1 MQHLRLYPRDT
12 ESICILISAADS
24 YEHSGLR
31 SSSLWAV
38 FELGAV
44 KARETYTTQGILT
57 GSKKAFKE
65 GMPVE
70 RITQSVLVKTAT
82 NSWSSRHSQEIF
94 IFKNFI
100 VV

>member
-1 MQHLRLYPRDT
+1 M
-12 ESICILISAADS
+12 
-24 YEHSGLR
+24 GLR

-38 FELGAV
+38 LELGAV

-70 RITQSVLVKTAT
+70 GIMHSVLVKRAT
-82 NSWSSRHSQEIF
+82 NSWSSRQSQETF

-100 VV
+100 EVYLFLKC